1 MTNDPTP
8 LSVYTNDKFCHLDP
22 ITNAIC
28 YTIKALFEFWSH

>member
-1 MTNDPTP
+1 MTNDRP

-28 YTIKALFEFWSH
+28 YTIKALF